1 MRQRGAGVN
10 TLGRAVSGKRFLVC
24 RSKPPQAGNRA
35 VASAFGPGRSG
46 ETFGSRA
53 PSAGQGRGGHWLSRS
68 ARSVPLEA
76 FLVSLGAVA
85 VAEIGDKTQLL
96 ALILAI
102 RFRAP
107 VSVIAGI
114 FVATVFNHALAAWF
128 GILIADW
135 LTPEI
140 LAWGLGVS
148 FLAMGVW
155 ALIPDTPP
163 SEGESAAAARF
174 GPFLATAIAFF
185 LVEMGDKTQIA
196 TAALAARYQSLALV
210 ALGTTLGMM
219 VANVPVVLLGEAAAK
234 FVPLSVVRTITAV
247 IFVALGAFALAGAL
261 AHVY

>member
-1 MRQRGAGVN
+1 M
-10 TLGRAVSGKRFLVC
+10 
-24 RSKPPQAGNRA
+24 
-35 VASAFGPGRSG
+35 
-46 ETFGSRA
+46 
-53 PSAGQGRGGHWLSRS
+53 
-68 ARSVPLEA
+68 EA
-76 FLVSLGAVA
+76 FFVSLGAVA
-85 VAEIGDKTQLL
+85 LAEIGDKTQLL
-96 ALILAI
+96 ALILAV

-114 FVATVFNHALAAWF
+114 FVATVFNHALAAWL

-140 LAWGLGVS
+140 LAWVLGLS

-155 ALIPDTPP
+155 ALLPDTPP
-163 SEGESAAAARF
+163 SQDESVAAARF

-219 VANVPVVLLGEAAAK
+219 MVNVPVILLGEAAAK
-234 FVPLSVVRTITAV
+234 FVPPSVVRAIAAA
-247 IFVALGAFALAGAL
+247 IFMALGAMAVAGAL
-261 AHVY
+261 AFIY